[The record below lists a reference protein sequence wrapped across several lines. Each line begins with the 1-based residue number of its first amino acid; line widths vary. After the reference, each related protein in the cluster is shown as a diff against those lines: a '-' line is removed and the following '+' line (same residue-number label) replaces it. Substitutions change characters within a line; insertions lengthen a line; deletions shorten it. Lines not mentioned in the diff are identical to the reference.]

1 MQQTTKMLN
10 TTFKRLRE
18 ILTHHTME
26 SIIAVVIVLCVA
38 FVALAKANAKSTT
51 QSPSIDYAKYRA
63 MYAKPVEQWAKPT
76 LDKSV
81 ESEWE
86 EFAPL
91 PKTAPFPNENPYSYP
106 KKTLGE
112 KLFNDTRLSKSG
124 QFACA
129 SCHHKELGYSD
140 GMPNSMGHNGQKGRR
155 NAPNIEMSGFFPLLF
170 WDGRAQGLE
179 AQALGPM
186 IDPVEMANTL
196 KNAEKSI
203 KEASEY
209 YALFVASF
217 GDSELQKAWALSE
230 PNAFKEAK
238 GEDYERFVQEHLQED
253 FGDNA
258 QDLDSGKS
266 SQKSSLDSKVKNL
279 ANEIKQESKTPLPK
293 TTRDGKIMPQ
303 SADDS
308 HSKLSHL
315 PPLKRDEVKAQAQ
328 AVFGN
333 KAFHK
338 LTRVD
343 SSKIDFSQDT
353 SNNAIGDFSTKSNPK
368 SALKTITKSATKT
381 PAKPLSRA
389 NIARAKSLI
398 TIENIT
404 KAIAT
409 YERTLVPQ
417 NTRFNRFLKGE
428 YSALSDKE
436 LFGLDIFRN
445 KGECMNCHY
454 GAILSDKKF
463 HNIGVAFYGRGLED
477 LGRYEVSQNPLDSGA
492 FRTPSL
498 VNVGKSAPYLHNGI
512 SPNLVG
518 LIHLYDAAFPFAD
531 TKRFSIG
538 YDASGDNLAP
548 KLDPLIRELKLS
560 VEEIEALE
568 AFLLTL

>member
-1 MQQTTKMLN
+1 MQSTKVLN
-10 TTFKRLRE
+10 ATFKRLRDA
-18 ILTHHTME
+18 LTHNAME
-26 SIIAVVIVLCVA
+26 SIIAVVIAICVA
-38 FVALAKANAKSTT
+38 FVALAKANAKSTA
-51 QSPSIDYAKYRA
+51 QSPNIDYAKYRA
-63 MYAKPVEQWAKPT
+63 AYAKPVEQWAKPT

-91 PKTAPFPNENPYSYP
+91 PKSAPFPKENPYSYA

-238 GEDYERFVQEHLQED
+238 GEDYERFVQEHIRED

-258 QDLDSGKS
+258 RDLDSGESRQKS
-266 SQKSSLDSKVKNL
+266 SLDSSLDSKVKNI

-293 TTRDGKIMPQ
+293 TTKAKTTKDEKPMPQ
-303 SADDS
+303 NADDS

-343 SSKIDFSQDT
+343 SSKIDFSQ
-353 SNNAIGDFSTKSNPK
+353 NASKNVVADFVPK
-368 SALKTITKSATKT
+368 SSPKSTTKP
-381 PAKPLSRA
+381 PAKPISRA
-389 NIARAKSLI
+389 NIARAKALI

-477 LGRYEVSQNPLDSGA
+477 LGRYEVSQNPIDSGA

-498 VNVGKSAPYLHNGI
+498 VNVSKSAPYLHNGI

-538 YDASGDNLAP
+538 YDASKDSLAP

>member
-1 MQQTTKMLN
+1 MLN

-38 FVALAKANAKSTT
+38 FVALAKANAKSTA
-51 QSPSIDYAKYRA
+51 QSPNIDYAKYRA
-63 MYAKPVEQWAKPT
+63 MYAKPVAQWAKPT

-81 ESEWE
+81 EGEWE

-91 PKTAPFPNENPYSYP
+91 PKSAPFPNENPYSYP

-238 GEDYERFVQEHLQED
+238 GEDYEKFVQEHLQED

-258 QDLDSGKS
+258 QDLDSGES
-266 SQKSSLDSKVKNL
+266 SQKSSLDSSLDSKVKNL

-293 TTRDGKIMPQ
+293 TTRDGKTMPQ
-303 SADDS
+303 NADDS

-343 SSKIDFSQDT
+343 SSKIDSSQDA
-353 SNNAIGDFSTKSNPK
+353 SNNVVADFSTKSNPK
-368 SALKTITKSATKT
+368 SDTKITTKSATKT